1 MADESVILPRFK
13 TEAGYKIA
21 FPGSSPKSWKRDC
34 EAVNGL
40 AAELRERGLRVK
52 IVRIDGEKYAEF
64 LAAES
69 ASDSSE
75 MRRKFAEQK
84 IANRGYTMSAA
95 ALAVRHQ
102 YAKTGGRPR
111 KPQKPKKAKSWLTEK
126 EWAIRQFDPEPLIE
140 EICDYAVKNFRNPVF
155 NHVGNLLDLDE
166 IPEFIRMW
174 ARSDLEHFADGDPDA
189 LFEHYISNLQERD
202 S

>member
-1 MADESVILPRFK
+1 MANEFVILPRFK
-13 TEAGYKIA
+13 TAAGYKAA
-21 FPGSSPKSWKRDC
+21 FPGSDSGSFKRDC
-34 EAVNGL
+34 EAVYGL
-40 AAELRERGLRVK
+40 AAEFRDRGVPVK
-52 IVRIDGEKYAEF
+52 IVWIDGEKYAEF
-64 LAAES
+64 LAEKS

-111 KPQKPKKAKSWLTEK
+111 KPRKTKQWLTEK

-140 EICDYAVKNFRNPVF
+140 EICDYAVKNFRNPVWI
-155 NHVGNLLDLDE
+155 HTGEVYSLE
-166 IPEFIRMW
+166 EMAQHIRVW
-174 ARSDLEHFADGDPDA
+174 AKSDLEHFCDGDTEE
-189 LFEHYISNLQERD
+189 LYNFYIRGICGE
-202 S
+202 

>member
-1 MADESVILPRFK
+1 MANESVILPRFK
-13 TEAGYKIA
+13 TAAGYKTA
-21 FPGSSPKSWKRDC
+21 FPGSDPGSFKRDC
-34 EAVNGL
+34 EAVYRI
-40 AAELRERGLRVK
+40 AAELRERGIPVK

-111 KPQKPKKAKSWLTEK
+111 KPQKPKKAKPWLTEK

-140 EICDYAVKNFRNPVF
+140 EICEYAAKNFRNPVWI
-155 NHVGNLLDLDE
+155 HTGEVYSLE
-166 IPEFIRMW
+166 EMAAHIRVC
-174 ARSDLEHFADGDPDA
+174 AKSDLEHFCDGDTEV
-189 LFEHYISNLQERD
+189 LYNFYIRGICGE
-202 S
+202 